1 MFKRVL
7 VTGGAGF
14 IGSHLVDLLLK
25 KGYEVRV
32 FDNLEP
38 QVHGDSAT
46 VPGYLNKNA
55 EFVQGD
61 VLDRDALQK
70 ALNGCDAVVHDA
82 AMVGVGQ
89 SQYQVSRYTA
99 VNALGT
105 ANLIDILVNEKTSV
119 QRLLVASSMSIY
131 GEGLY
136 KRPSDGKTIAPLLR
150 PEEQMAR
157 GDFELRDP
165 ETGEAL
171 EAVPTPESKPLHC
184 TSFYALGKK
193 DQEEYC
199 LLMSRIHNIPAV
211 ACRFFNVYGTRQS
224 LSNPYTGAAAIF
236 SSRIKNGNS
245 PLIYEDGLQS
255 RDFVSVH
262 DIVAAKVFLLA
273 NPQANSEAY
282 NVCSGKGTSILEVA
296 STLARLMGRPEI
308 EPECPGTF
316 RAGDIRHCFG
326 DGSKLGA
333 LGWAPKVDLE
343 EGFREL
349 VEWTEQQEAV
359 DRVDQAHQ
367 ELVAKGLVR
376 SRRS

>member
-14 IGSHLVDLLLK
+14 IGSHMVDLLLS
-25 KGYEVRV
+25 KGYNVRV

-38 QVHGDSAT
+38 QVHGEGAS
-46 VPGYLNKNA
+46 VPSYLSKHA

-61 VLDRDALQK
+61 VLNRDDLYK
-70 ALNGCDAVVHDA
+70 AVKDCDAVIHDA

-89 SQYQVSRYTA
+89 SQYQISRYTA
-99 VNALGT
+99 VNAVGT
-105 ANLIDILVNEKTSV
+105 ANLIDILVNEKTAV

-136 KRPSDGKTIAPLLR
+136 KRPSDGKLVAPFLR
-150 PEEQMAR
+150 PEKQMAA
-157 GDFELRDP
+157 GDFEVRDP

-171 EAVPTPESKPLHC
+171 QAVPTPETKPLYC
-184 TSFYALGKK
+184 TSYYALGKK

-199 LLMSRIHNIPAV
+199 LLMSRIHKIPAV

-255 RDFVSVH
+255 RDFISVH
-262 DIVAAKVFLLA
+262 DIVAAKLFLLE
-273 NPQANSEAY
+273 NPKADAEAY
-282 NVCSGKGTSILEVA
+282 NVCSGNGTSIMEVA
-296 STLARLMGRPEI
+296 RTLAKLMGRSDI
-308 EPECPGTF
+308 EPECTGSF
-316 RAGDIRHCFG
+316 RSGDIRHCFG
-326 DGSKLGA
+326 DGRKLGA
-333 LGWAPKVDLE
+333 LGWAPKVTLE
-343 EGFREL
+343 DGFREL
-349 VEWTEQQEAV
+349 VEWTENQDAV

-367 ELVAKGLVR
+367 ELVAKGLVKGKKA
-376 SRRS
+376 